1 MRMVIV
7 TFMKIF
13 RLDLTRFLVPGYC
26 SASNFRSCHEQS
38 QHQWAM
44 FKSTENQKPLG
55 EYCRSSPGWLD
66 LLHWRMA
73 CDVFPQCRLQCP
85 VLLRIHSWNLRPR
98 AGVER
103 LHIAQHNHDGD
114 KHNNRNSND
123 DIGDNDN
130 DNNDHRNDHHDHH
143 NNDHHNND
151 NNNNDN
157 NNGNL
162 ATGARLKI
170 VGFQWH
176 FRVECINDLF
186 LRQDKSLP
194 DNFIKEV
201 SFCSQFKTLS
211 SGTLMHS

>member
-1 MRMVIV
+1 
-7 TFMKIF
+7 
-13 RLDLTRFLVPGYC
+13 
-26 SASNFRSCHEQS
+26 
-38 QHQWAM
+38 M
-44 FKSTENQKPLG
+44 FKSPENQKPLG

-73 CDVFPQCRLQCP
+73 CYVFPQCRLQCT
-85 VLLRIHSWNLRPR
+85 VLLRIDSWNVWPR

-103 LHIAQHNHDGD
+103 LHIAQHHHDGD

-130 DNNDHRNDHHDHH
+130 DNNHNGNDDHRNDHHDHH
-143 NNDHHNND
+143 
-151 NNNNDN
+151 NNDN

-176 FRVECINDLF
+176 FRVECMWSFF
-186 LRQDKSLP
+186 LRQDRKLL
-194 DNFIKEV
+194 
-201 SFCSQFKTLS
+201 SQWFHQRDVFLFTIQNPQSWHIDAYLAFSTLIS
-211 SGTLMHS
+211 SPWRHLTYLFVVGNGSERDVWQIRTAISCTWDWNVL